1 MVRVTAGFDALPP
14 IERAGQKIQWMG
26 DDAPLTLPEVSALLA
41 MSHDT
46 FERQGIPY
54 ANCGE
59 RSRRWLW
66 GTVKAHM
73 KKKETKERNAA

>member
-1 MVRVTAGFDALPP
+1 MSDDFDKRPP

-26 DDAPLTLPEVSALLA
+26 DDAPLTLPEVSALLQ

-46 FERQGIPY
+46 FERQQIPFVDL
-54 ANCGE
+54 GE

-73 KKKETKERNAA
+73 KKKETKERAA